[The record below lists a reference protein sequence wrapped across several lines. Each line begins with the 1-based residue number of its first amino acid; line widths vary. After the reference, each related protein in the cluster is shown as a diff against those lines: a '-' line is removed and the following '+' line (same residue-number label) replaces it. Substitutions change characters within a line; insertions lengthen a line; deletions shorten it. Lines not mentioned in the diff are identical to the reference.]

1 MIKYIGSKRKLL
13 PQVEAA
19 IKHCAS
25 PGASVVDLFS
35 GAGHVSKH
43 LRGCGYIVTA
53 NDMNYYAYCIADAYL
68 SFFPL
73 EATKY
78 MQATISRLNRIKP
91 GYSGYFTRTFCEGAK
106 FFQPKN
112 GQKVDA
118 IRDEIEKLRK
128 YDLYYNAYLVSL
140 MEAADRV
147 DNTTGV
153 QMAYLKHWCKRS
165 HNDLKLRPLDFPTG
179 HVGKAVCGRAEDFFI
194 NSHKA
199 YDVVYMDPPYNQ
211 HNYRG
216 NYHIWE
222 TLCRWDEPEPY
233 GKAQKRVDIRD
244 VAFKSKFNFKRKA
257 HQAMAE
263 VVASVRA
270 KHIVVSFN
278 NEGYI
283 SREDM
288 INILKTRGNVEVST
302 HDYDRYVGAKI
313 GIHDLKGNKVG
324 SVSHTKNKEHIFI
337 CEVTR

>member
-35 GAGHVSKH
+35 GAGHVAKH
-43 LRGCGYIVTA
+43 LRGCGYEVTA
-53 NDMNYYAYCIADAYL
+53 NDMNYYAYCIAKTYL

-78 MQATISRLNRIKP
+78 MQPTINRLNKIQP
-91 GYSGYFTRTFCEGAK
+91 GYSGYFTRTFCEDAM

-118 IRDEIEKLRK
+118 IRDEIEKLKK
-128 YDLYYNAYLVSL
+128 YDLYYYAYLVSL
-140 MEAADRV
+140 MEAADGV

-165 HNDLKLRPLDFPTG
+165 HNDLELRLLDFP
-179 HVGKAVCGRAEDFFI
+179 VGPVGEAVCGRAENFF
-194 NSHKA
+194 NKRHKD

-222 TLCRWDEPEPY
+222 TLCKWDEPEPY
-233 GKAQKRVDIRD
+233 GKARKRIDIKD
-244 VAFKSKFNFKRKA
+244 KACKSNFNFKKKA
-257 HQAMAE
+257 HAAMLE
-263 VVASVRA
+263 VIQSVRV

-283 SREDM
+283 SRDEM
-288 INILKTRGNVEVST
+288 VSMLQTRGNVEVST

-313 GIHDLKGNKVG
+313 GIHDLEGNKVG
-324 SVSHTKNKEHIFI
+324 AVSHIKNKEYIFI
-337 CEVTR
+337 CEVTK